1 MIGDKKM
8 NSKHTEVIKSFI
20 LSILGV
26 ALMIGAGIMEI
37 TAADLI
43 NLITECIRDSMH
55 AKAIGALL
63 VFVIESACIVS
74 LFVIGLFVFVDNFSD
89 DKLSIKDKE

>member
-1 MIGDKKM
+1 M
-8 NSKHTEVIKSFI
+8 NSKHTEVIKSFV

-63 VFVIESACIVS
+63 VFVIESAFIVS

-89 DKLSIKDKE
+89 DKLSIKYKE

>member
-1 MIGDKKM
+1 M

-43 NLITECIRDSMH
+43 NLITECIHESMH

-63 VFVIESACIVS
+63 VFVIESAFIVS